1 MTTTDRHLHEGD
13 AGFTLLEVLVA
24 LVLASLL
31 MIAVGGLF
39 VFVGQLHD
47 RVKTTGLIEQ
57 SLLDARAAGAVLSS
71 WSSGLNKVSITG
83 IDPAGF
89 SVQRIS
95 AADGTTAVARVTL
108 GGSDDKHA
116 AFLGVS
122 NSADAPPSSV
132 DLSAF
137 DTAEIEYLTS
147 TAQSIAW
154 VRTDQLGTAKLRAIR
169 LDLTS
174 NLRRWFVIL
183 WVDNGRQ

>member
-1 MTTTDRHLHEGD
+1 MTASEHRLEHRD

-31 MIAVGGLF
+31 MIAVGALF
-39 VFVGQLHD
+39 VFVGQLRD
-47 RVKTTGLIEQ
+47 RVKTTGMIEQ
-57 SLLDARAAGAVLSS
+57 SLLDARAAGSVLSS
-71 WSSGLNKVSITG
+71 WSSGLNKVSVATV
-83 IDPAGF
+83 DVTGF
-89 SVQRIS
+89 SIQRIS
-95 AADGTTAVARVTL
+95 AADGMTAVARVTL
-108 GGSDDKHA
+108 RPSADRHA
-116 AFLGVS
+116 SFLSIS
-122 NSADAPPSSV
+122 NSADTSPSSV

-154 VRTDQLGTAKLRAIR
+154 VKPDQLGAAKPRAIR

-174 NLRRWFVIL
+174 NPRRWLVIL